1 MARTKQKRLLKLNEL
16 KNVFSINSQDIKES
30 IKNYFHSENNFTLEI
45 GCGHGDY
52 SVELAQKFPERNF
65 IGIDV
70 KGARIF
76 NGAIKAL
83 ELKLKNVVFV
93 LTKAERLNEFLQ
105 PKSVIEIYI
114 AFPEP
119 HLKRSNQNRR
129 LIFPSFLK
137 LYKELLIDSGVLH
150 FKTDNSELFEY
161 AFKNILESNGKILH
175 STEDLHNDD
184 NLRFSSGIM
193 TIFEKHYINEGKK
206 IKYICFKF

>member
-30 IKNYFHSENNFTLEI
+30 LKNYFQSENNFTLEI

-83 ELKLKNVVFV
+83 ELKLKNVAFV
-93 LTKAERLNEFLQ
+93 LTKAERLNEFLT
-105 PKSVIEIYI
+105 PKSIEEIYI

-119 HLKRSNQNRR
+119 HQKRSNQNRR
-129 LIFPSFLK
+129 LISPSFLK

-161 AFKNILESNGKILH
+161 AFKNILESNGKILY

>member
-1 MARTKQKRLLKLNEL
+1 MARTKQKRLLKLNDL

-30 IKNYFHSENNFTLEI
+30 LKNYFQSENNFTLEI

-83 ELKLKNVVFV
+83 DLKLKNVAFV
-93 LTKAERLNEFLQ
+93 LTKAERLNEFLM
-105 PKSVIEIYI
+105 PKSIEEIYI

-119 HLKRSNQNRR
+119 HQKRSNQNRR
-129 LIFPSFLK
+129 LVSPSFLK

-150 FKTDNSELFEY
+150 LKTDNLELFEY
-161 AFKNILESNGKILH
+161 AFKNILGSNGKILL
-175 STEDLHNDD
+175 STEDLHNDE
-184 NLRFSSGIM
+184 NLIFSSGIM
-193 TIFEKHYINEGKK
+193 TIFEKHYINQGRK
-206 IKYICFKF
+206 INYICFRF